1 MHAGNGRR
9 ERQLSFPATGIISMS
24 DARDLLSVGVDVG
37 TTTTQIVF
45 SRLNLQDVSRPGQIP
60 RINITGREIIYQS
73 PIVFTPLID
82 FETIDADR
90 LNEIMRREY
99 SAAGVNPSQVET
111 GAVIITGETAKKK
124 NADEILRVLSG
135 LAGEFVVSVAG
146 PNVESL
152 IAGKGAGAAEYSQKN
167 YATVTNVD
175 IGGGSANSA
184 TFHSGN
190 LIGAAAMNYGGRI
203 LEIENATGRVRHI
216 AEPATHILADIG
228 LNLNIGDTPSL
239 DDLRRFTDRMADMT
253 VELIEGTNSPLAQK
267 IYLTPPVGVSGKG
280 SVLMFSGGIGHYY
293 YNPITINSVS
303 DATRH
308 DDVGPLLAES
318 LRRHAVL
325 NTYTIVPPAET
336 VRATVLGA
344 STQTVT
350 LSGST
355 IWAERE
361 ILPLKNVHVIR
372 PIFRAPEN
380 HRDYSKRSDPSGE
393 RSRHLHD
400 LPSKS
405 AQVPGSAVYGD
416 TSTTPLSTAAPLSA
430 DVISRSIAEAVTRWD
445 INLTTDPFAIALE
458 LDRPLDYESLMQLA
472 TGLKDFAD
480 TMPADRPLIAIIE
493 RDYAQALGQTVKGL
507 APSRALLVIDQ
518 VGLSEGDYIDIGT
531 PLMDGRVVPLSVKTL
546 IFYH

>member
-1 MHAGNGRR
+1 MAD
-9 ERQLSFPATGIISMS
+9 S
-24 DARDLLSVGVDVG
+24 RDLLSVGVDVG
-37 TTTTQIVF
+37 TTTTQIIF

-60 RINITGREIIYQS
+60 RINITDRKVIYQS

-82 FETIDADR
+82 FETIDADK
-90 LNEIMRREY
+90 LNEIVRGEY
-99 SAAGVNPSQVET
+99 FVAGVDPSQVET

-124 NADEILRVLSG
+124 NADEILRALSG

-152 IAGKGAGAAEYSQKN
+152 IAGKGAGAADYSQKN
-167 YATVTNVD
+167 YAMVTNVD

-184 TFHSGN
+184 TFRSGN

-203 LEIENATGRVRHI
+203 LEIENSTGQVRHI
-216 AEPATHILADIG
+216 ADPAKQILNDIG
-228 LNLNIGDTPSL
+228 LRLEVGDSPSL
-239 DDLRRFTDRMADMT
+239 EDLRRITDRMADMT
-253 VELIEGTNSPLAQK
+253 VELIEGTSSPLAQK
-267 IYLTPPVGVSGKG
+267 IYLTPPVGDSGKG

-293 YNPITINSVS
+293 YNPIPINSVS
-303 DATRH
+303 DVTVY

-318 LRRHAVL
+318 LRKHAVL
-325 NTYTIVPPAET
+325 NSYQIVAPSET

-361 ILPLKNVHVIR
+361 ILPLKNVPVIR
-372 PIFRAPEN
+372 PVFRAE
-380 HRDYSKRSDPSGE
+380 RSEPTGE
-393 RSRHLHD
+393 RSR
-400 LPSKS
+400 
-405 AQVPGSAVYGD
+405 SAVYSD
-416 TSTTPLSTAAPLSA
+416 ASTTGLDHERLSPPLSA
-430 DVISRSIAEAVTRWD
+430 EVISRSIAEAVTRWD
-445 INLTTDPFAIALE
+445 VNLATDPFAIALE
-458 LDRPLDYESLMQLA
+458 LDRSLDYESLTQLA
-472 TGLKDFAD
+472 NGLNNFAS
-480 TMPADRPLIAIIE
+480 TMPSDRPLIAIIE

-507 APSRALLVIDQ
+507 DPTRALLVIDQ

>member
-1 MHAGNGRR
+1 MA
-9 ERQLSFPATGIISMS
+9 ES
-24 DARDLLSVGVDVG
+24 RDLLSVGVDVG
-37 TTTTQIVF
+37 TTTTQIIF
-45 SRLNLQDVSRPGQIP
+45 SRLNLQDVSRAGQIP
-60 RINITGREIIYQS
+60 RINITDRKVIYQS

-90 LNEIMRREY
+90 LNEIVRREY
-99 SAAGVNPSQVET
+99 AAAGVDPSQVET

-124 NADEILRVLSG
+124 NADEILRALSG

-152 IAGKGAGAAEYSQKN
+152 IAGKGAGAADYSQKN
-167 YATVTNVD
+167 YATVTNLD

-184 TFHSGN
+184 TFRTGN

-203 LEIENATGRVRHI
+203 LEVENATSRVRHI
-216 AEPATHILADIG
+216 AEPAKHILADIG
-228 LNLNIGDTPSL
+228 LSLDVGDTPSL
-239 DDLRRFTDRMADMT
+239 EDLRRFTDRMADMT
-253 VELIEGTNSPLAQK
+253 VELIEGTSSPLAQK
-267 IYLTPPVGVSGKG
+267 IYLTPPVGESGKG

-293 YNPITINSVS
+293 YNPISIRSVS
-303 DATRH
+303 DATVH

-318 LRRHAVL
+318 LRNHHVL
-325 NTYTIVPPAET
+325 NTYTIVQPSET

-355 IWAERE
+355 IWAERD
-361 ILPLKNVHVIR
+361 ILPLKNVPVTR
-372 PIFRAPEN
+372 PALP
-380 HRDYSKRSDPSGE
+380 PSLE
-393 RSRHLHD
+393 
-400 LPSKS
+400 P
-405 AQVPGSAVYGD
+405 SAV
-416 TSTTPLSTAAPLSA
+416 
-430 DVISRSIAEAVTRWD
+430 SRSIAEAVTRWD
-445 INLTTDPFAIALE
+445 VNLATDPFAVALE
-458 LDRPLDYESLMQLA
+458 LDQSLDYDSLTRLA
-472 TGLKDFAD
+472 SGLKSFAD
-480 TMPADRPLIAIIE
+480 SMPADRPLIAIIE

-507 APSRALLVIDQ
+507 DPSRALLVIDQ

>member
-1 MHAGNGRR
+1 MA
-9 ERQLSFPATGIISMS
+9 ES
-24 DARDLLSVGVDVG
+24 RDLLSVGVDVG
-37 TTTTQIVF
+37 TTTTQIIF
-45 SRLNLQDVSRPGQIP
+45 SRLNLQDVSRAGQIP
-60 RINITGREIIYQS
+60 RINITDRKVIYQS

-90 LNEIMRREY
+90 LEEIVRREY
-99 SAAGVNPSQVET
+99 STAGVDPGQVET
-111 GAVIITGETAKKK
+111 GAVIITGETAKKR
-124 NADEILRVLSG
+124 NADEILRALAG

-184 TFHSGN
+184 TFRGGN

-203 LEIENATGRVRHI
+203 LEVENSTGRVRHI
-216 AEPATHILADIG
+216 AEPAKQILSDID
-228 LNLNIGDTPSL
+228 LNLNVGDTPSL
-239 DDLRRFTDRMADMT
+239 DELRRFTDRMADMT
-253 VELIEGTNSPLAQK
+253 VELIEGTSSPLAQK
-267 IYLTPPVGVSGKG
+267 IYLTPPVGASGKG

-293 YNPITINSVS
+293 YNPIPLNSVS

-318 LRRHAVL
+318 LRRHPVL
-325 NTYTIVPPAET
+325 NTYTIVQPAET

-361 ILPLKNVHVIR
+361 ILPVKNVPVIR
-372 PIFRAPEN
+372 PT
-380 HRDYSKRSDPSGE
+380 
-393 RSRHLHD
+393 
-400 LPSKS
+400 LPVSLE
-405 AQVPGSAVYGD
+405 PFAV
-416 TSTTPLSTAAPLSA
+416 
-430 DVISRSIAEAVTRWD
+430 SRSVSEAATRWD
-445 INLTTDPFAIALE
+445 VDLATDPFAVALE
-458 LDRPLDYESLMQLA
+458 LDRPLDYQLLTQLA
-472 TGLKDFAD
+472 GGLKDFAD
-480 TMPADRPLIAIIE
+480 SMPGDRPLIVIIE

>member
-1 MHAGNGRR
+1 MA
-9 ERQLSFPATGIISMS
+9 ES
-24 DARDLLSVGVDVG
+24 RDLLSVGVDVG

-45 SRLNLQDVSRPGQIP
+45 SRLNLQDVSRSGQIP
-60 RINITGREIIYQS
+60 RINITDRKVIYQS

-90 LNEIMRREY
+90 LNEIVRREY
-99 SAAGVNPSQVET
+99 STAGVDPSQVET

-124 NADEILRVLSG
+124 NADEILRALSG

-152 IAGKGAGAAEYSQKN
+152 IAGKGAGAADYSQKN

-184 TFHSGN
+184 TFRGGN

-203 LEIENATGRVRHI
+203 LEVENSTGRVRHI
-216 AEPATHILADIG
+216 AEPAKHILNDIG
-228 LNLNIGDTPSL
+228 LRLDIGDLPSL
-239 DDLRRFTDRMADMT
+239 DDLRHFTDRMADMT
-253 VELIEGTNSPLAQK
+253 VELIEGTSSPLAQK
-267 IYLTPPVGVSGKG
+267 IYLTSPVGASGKG

-293 YNPITINSVS
+293 YNPIPINSVS

-318 LRRHAVL
+318 LRRHVVL
-325 NTYTIVPPAET
+325 NSYTVVPPSET

-355 IWAERE
+355 IWAERD
-361 ILPLKNVHVIR
+361 ILPLKNVPVIR
-372 PIFRAPEN
+372 PA
-380 HRDYSKRSDPSGE
+380 
-393 RSRHLHD
+393 
-400 LPSKS
+400 LPASLE
-405 AQVPGSAVYGD
+405 PSAV
-416 TSTTPLSTAAPLSA
+416 SNSVSEAAA
-430 DVISRSIAEAVTRWD
+430 RWD
-445 INLTTDPFAIALE
+445 VDLATDPFAVALE
-458 LDRPLDYESLMQLA
+458 LDRSLDYQLLTQLA
-472 TGLKDFAD
+472 SGLNSFAEI
-480 TMPADRPLIAIIE
+480 MPGNRPLVVIIE

-507 APSRALLVIDQ
+507 APARALLVIDQ

>member
-1 MHAGNGRR
+1 
-9 ERQLSFPATGIISMS
+9 MS
-24 DARDLLSVGVDVG
+24 ESRDLLSVGVDVG

-60 RINITGREIIYQS
+60 RIHITDRKVIYQS

-82 FETIDADR
+82 LETIDADG
-90 LNEIMRREY
+90 LKEIVGRAY
-99 SAAGVNPSQVET
+99 STAGVDPSQVET

-124 NADEILRVLSG
+124 NADEILRALSG

-152 IAGKGAGAAEYSQKN
+152 IAGRGAGAPDYSQKN

-184 TFHSGN
+184 IFRGGN

-203 LEIENATGRVRHI
+203 LEVENSTGRVRHI
-216 AEPATHILADIG
+216 AGPARQILSDIG
-228 LNLNIGDTPSL
+228 MDLNVGDLPSL
-239 DDLRRFTDRMADMT
+239 DDLRHFTDRMADMT
-253 VELIEGTNSPLAQK
+253 AELIEGTSSLLAQK
-267 IYLTPPVGVSGKG
+267 LYLTPPSGTSGKG
-280 SVLMFSGGIGHYY
+280 SILMFSGGIGHYY
-293 YNPITINSVS
+293 YNPISISSVS

-308 DDVGPLLAES
+308 GDVGPLLAES
-318 LRRHAVL
+318 LHGHAVL
-325 NTYTIVPPAET
+325 NAYTIVQPSET

-355 IWAERE
+355 IWADRE
-361 ILPLKNVHVIR
+361 ILPLKNVPVIR
-372 PIFRAPEN
+372 PV
-380 HRDYSKRSDPSGE
+380 
-393 RSRHLHD
+393 
-400 LPSKS
+400 LPSS
-405 AQVPGSAVYGD
+405 LESSAV
-416 TSTTPLSTAAPLSA
+416 
-430 DVISRSIAEAVTRWD
+430 SRSVSEAAVRWD
-445 INLTTDPFAIALE
+445 INLAADPFAVALE
-458 LDRPLDYESLMQLA
+458 LDRPLDYQLLTQLA
-472 TGLKDFAD
+472 SGLKHFAD
-480 TMPADRPLIAIIE
+480 SMPWNMPLVIIIE

-507 APSRALLVIDQ
+507 SPSRALLVIDQ

>member
-1 MHAGNGRR
+1 MADSRN
-9 ERQLSFPATGIISMS
+9 
-24 DARDLLSVGVDVG
+24 LLSVGVDVG
-37 TTTTQIVF
+37 TTTTQIIF

-60 RINITGREIIYQS
+60 RIDITDRKVIYQS

-82 FETIDADR
+82 TQTIDADR
-90 LNEIMRREY
+90 LNEIVRAEY
-99 SAAGVNPSQVET
+99 VAAGVDPNQVET

-124 NADEILRVLSG
+124 NADDILRALSG

-184 TFHSGN
+184 TFRTGN

-216 AEPATHILADIG
+216 ADPARHILEDIG
-228 LNLNIGDTPSL
+228 LRLEIGDSPTL
-239 DDLRRFTDRMADMT
+239 EDLRRFTDRMADMT
-253 VELIEGTNSPLAQK
+253 VELIEGTSSPLAEK
-267 IYLTPPVGVSGKG
+267 IYLTPPVGASGKG
-280 SVLMFSGGIGHYY
+280 SILMFSGGIGHYY
-293 YNPITINSVS
+293 YNPIPIHSVS
-303 DATRH
+303 DVTKY

-318 LRRHAVL
+318 LRQHAGL
-325 NTYTIVPPAET
+325 NTYTVVPPAET

-361 ILPLKNVHVIR
+361 ILPLKNVPVIR
-372 PIFRAPEN
+372 PVFRAPEN
-380 HRDYSKRSDPSGE
+380 HRDYSEPTGEPNRS
-393 RSRHLHD
+393 
-400 LPSKS
+400 
-405 AQVPGSAVYGD
+405 AIYGD
-416 TSTTPLSTAAPLSA
+416 ASTTGFDRERLSPPLSA
-430 DVISRSIAEAVTRWD
+430 DIVSKSIAEAVRRWD
-445 INLTTDPFAIALE
+445 VNLATDPFAIALE
-458 LDRPLDYESLMQLA
+458 LDRSLDYESLTQLA
-472 TGLKDFAD
+472 TGLNDFAS
-480 TMPADRPLIAIIE
+480 TMPGDRPLIAIIE

-507 APSRALLVIDQ
+507 APSRSLLVIDQ

>member
-1 MHAGNGRR
+1 MNILFMAD
-9 ERQLSFPATGIISMS
+9 S
-24 DARDLLSVGVDVG
+24 RDLLSVGVDVG
-37 TTTTQIVF
+37 TTTTQVVF

-60 RINITGREIIYQS
+60 RIDITDRKVVYES

-82 FETIDADR
+82 SQTIDADR
-90 LNEIMRREY
+90 LNQIVRLEY
-99 SAAGVNPSQVET
+99 AAAGVNPNQVET

-124 NADEILRVLSG
+124 NADEILRALSG

-167 YATVTNVD
+167 FATVTNVD
-175 IGGGSANSA
+175 VGGGSANSA
-184 TFHSGN
+184 TFRTGN

-203 LEIENATGRVRHI
+203 LEIENSTGRVRHI
-216 AEPATHILADIG
+216 ADPARHILDDIG
-228 LNLNIGDTPSL
+228 LRLEIGDSPSL
-239 DDLRRFTDRMADMT
+239 EDLRRFTDRMADMT
-253 VELIEGTNSPLAQK
+253 VELIEGTSSPLAQK
-267 IYLTPPVGVSGKG
+267 LYLTPPVGASGKG

-293 YNPITINSVS
+293 YNPIPVDSVS
-303 DATRH
+303 DVTRH

-318 LRRHAVL
+318 LHRHALL
-325 NTYTIVPPAET
+325 NTYMIVPPAET

-355 IWAERE
+355 IWAESE
-361 ILPLKNVHVIR
+361 ILPLKNVPVTR
-372 PIFRAPEN
+372 PTLP
-380 HRDYSKRSDPSGE
+380 DSLDPAS
-393 RSRHLHD
+393 
-400 LPSKS
+400 
-405 AQVPGSAVYGD
+405 
-416 TSTTPLSTAAPLSA
+416 
-430 DVISRSIAEAVTRWD
+430 ISRSIAEAVARWD
-445 INLTTDPFAIALE
+445 VNLATDPFAVALE
-458 LDRPLDYESLMQLA
+458 LDRSLDYESLTQLA
-472 TGLKDFAD
+472 MGLKDFAD
-480 TMPADRPLIAIIE
+480 TMPSDRPLIAIIE

-518 VGLSEGDYIDIGT
+518 VGLSEGDYIDIGS

>member
-1 MHAGNGRR
+1 MADSR
-9 ERQLSFPATGIISMS
+9 A
-24 DARDLLSVGVDVG
+24 LLSVGVDVG
-37 TTTTQIVF
+37 TTTTQVVF
-45 SRLNLQDVSRPGQIP
+45 SRLNLQDVSRAGQIP
-60 RINITGREIIYQS
+60 RINITDRKVIYQS
-73 PIVFTPLID
+73 PIVFTPLKD
-82 FETIDADR
+82 TETIDADR
-90 LNEIMRREY
+90 LNQIVRSEY
-99 SAAGVNPSQVET
+99 VNAGVDPSQVET

-124 NADEILRVLSG
+124 NADEILRALSG

-152 IAGKGAGAAEYSQKN
+152 IAGKGAGAAQYSQTN

-184 TFHSGN
+184 TFQSGN

-203 LEIENATGRVRHI
+203 LEIEHSSGRVRHV
-216 AEPATHILADIG
+216 AEPAKHILNDIG
-228 LNLNIGDTPSL
+228 MRLEIGDSPSL
-239 DDLRRFTDRMADMT
+239 EDLRRFTDRMADMT
-253 VELIEGTNSPLAQK
+253 VELIEGTSSPLAQK
-267 IYLTPPVGVSGKG
+267 IYLTPPVGASGKG

-293 YNPITINSVS
+293 YNPISINSVS
-303 DATRH
+303 DVTIH

-318 LRRHAVL
+318 LRKHAVL
-325 NTYTIVPPAET
+325 NSYTVVPPAET

-361 ILPLKNVHVIR
+361 ILPLKNVPVIR
-372 PIFRAPEN
+372 PTLASTLEPA
-380 HRDYSKRSDPSGE
+380 SVSSG
-393 RSRHLHD
+393 
-400 LPSKS
+400 
-405 AQVPGSAVYGD
+405 
-416 TSTTPLSTAAPLSA
+416 
-430 DVISRSIAEAVTRWD
+430 ISEAVTRWD
-445 INLTTDPFAIALE
+445 VNLATDPFAIAIE
-458 LDRPLDYESLMQLA
+458 LNRSLNYESLTQLA
-472 TGLKDFAD
+472 NGLKEFSN
-480 TMPADRPLIAIIE
+480 TMPGDRPLIVIIE

>member
-1 MHAGNGRR
+1 
-9 ERQLSFPATGIISMS
+9 MS
-24 DARDLLSVGVDVG
+24 DYRALLSVGVDVG

-45 SRLNLQDVSRPGQIP
+45 SRINLQDVARAGQIP
-60 RINITGREIIYQS
+60 RINITDRRVIYQS

-82 FETIDADR
+82 AETIDADK
-90 LNEIMRREY
+90 LNQIVRGEY
-99 SAAGVNPSQVET
+99 SNAGIDPSQVET

-124 NADEILRVLSG
+124 NADEILRALSG

-152 IAGKGAGAAEYSQKN
+152 IAGKGAGAAQYSQTN
-167 YATVTNVD
+167 FTTVTNVD

-184 TFHSGN
+184 TFRSGN

-203 LEIENATGRVRHI
+203 LEIDHSTGKVRHV
-216 AEPATHILADIG
+216 AEPARHILDDIG
-228 LNLNIGDTPSL
+228 LRLEIGELASL
-239 DDLRRFTDRMADMT
+239 ENLRRFTDRMADLT
-253 VELIEGTNSPLAQK
+253 VELIEGTNSLLAQK

-293 YNPITINSVS
+293 YKPIQINSVA
-303 DATRH
+303 DATIH

-318 LRRHAVL
+318 LRGHAVL
-325 NTYTIVPPAET
+325 NTYEIIPPAET
-336 VRATVLGA
+336 LRATVLGV

-355 IWAERE
+355 IWAEKE
-361 ILPLKNVHVIR
+361 ILPMKNVPVIR

-380 HRDYSKRSDPSGE
+380 HRDYSERSDPELVEGE
-393 RSRHLHD
+393 RRR
-400 LPSKS
+400 S
-405 AQVPGSAVYGD
+405 AALGGASSAGFD
-416 TSTTPLSTAAPLSA
+416 SERLSPPLSA
-430 DVISRSIAEAVTRWD
+430 DVVSKSIAEAVTRWD
-445 INLTTDPFAIALE
+445 VNLAIDPFAIALE
-458 LDRPLDYESLMQLA
+458 LNRPLDYTSLSQLA
-472 TGLKDFAD
+472 NGLNEFSN
-480 TMPADRPLIAIIE
+480 TMPSDRPLIVIIE

>member
-1 MHAGNGRR
+1 
-9 ERQLSFPATGIISMS
+9 MS
-24 DARDLLSVGVDVG
+24 DVRDLLSVGVDVG

-60 RINITGREIIYQS
+60 RIDITDRKVIYQS

-90 LNEIMRREY
+90 LNEIVRREY
-99 SAAGVNPSQVET
+99 SAAGVDPGQVET

-124 NADEILRVLSG
+124 NADEILRALSG

-152 IAGKGAGAAEYSQKN
+152 IAGKGAGAASYSQKH
-167 YATVTNVD
+167 YATVTNID

-184 TFHSGN
+184 TFQTGN
-190 LIGAAAMNYGGRI
+190 LVGAAAMNYGGRI
-203 LEIENATGRVRHI
+203 LEIEHASGRVRHI
-216 AEPATHILADIG
+216 AEPAKHILSDIG
-228 LNLNIGDTPSL
+228 LRLEIGDSPSL
-239 DDLRRFTDRMADMT
+239 EDLRRFTDRLADMT
-253 VELIEGTNSPLAQK
+253 VELIEGTASALAQK

-293 YNPITINSVS
+293 YNPIPINSVS
-303 DATRH
+303 DATIYE
-308 DDVGPLLAES
+308 DVGPLLAES
-318 LRRHAVL
+318 LRKHEML
-325 NTYTIVPPAET
+325 NRYTIVPPSET

-361 ILPLKNVHVIR
+361 ILPLKNVPVTR
-372 PIFRAPEN
+372 PA
-380 HRDYSKRSDPSGE
+380 
-393 RSRHLHD
+393 
-400 LPSKS
+400 LPVSLEPAS
-405 AQVPGSAVYGD
+405 
-416 TSTTPLSTAAPLSA
+416 
-430 DVISRSIAEAVTRWD
+430 ISRSISEAVARWD
-445 INLTTDPFAIALE
+445 VNLGTDPFAVALE
-458 LDRPLDYESLMQLA
+458 LDKALDYESLTQLA
-472 TGLKDFAD
+472 NGLKEFAN
-480 TMPADRPLIAIIE
+480 TMPSDRPLIVIIE

>member
-1 MHAGNGRR
+1 
-9 ERQLSFPATGIISMS
+9 MS
-24 DARDLLSVGVDVG
+24 DSRALLSVGVDVG
-37 TTTTQIVF
+37 TTTTQVIF
-45 SRLNLQDVSRPGQIP
+45 SRLNLQDVSRAGQIP
-60 RINITGREIIYQS
+60 RINITDRKVIYQS
-73 PIVFTPLID
+73 PIVFTPLVD
-82 FETIDADR
+82 SETIDADK
-90 LNEIMRREY
+90 LNQIVRGEY
-99 SAAGVNPSQVET
+99 VNAGVDPSQVET

-124 NADEILRVLSG
+124 NADEILRALSG

-152 IAGKGAGAAEYSQKN
+152 IAGKGAGAAEYSQTH

-184 TFHSGN
+184 TFRAGD

-203 LEIENATGRVRHI
+203 LEIDHSAGRVRHI
-216 AEPATHILADIG
+216 AEPAKHILNDIG

-239 DDLRRFTDRMADMT
+239 EDLRRFTDRMADMT
-253 VELIEGTNSPLAQK
+253 LELIEGTSSPLAQK
-267 IYLTPPVGVSGKG
+267 IYLTPPVGASGKG

-293 YNPITINSVS
+293 YNPIQINSVS
-303 DATRH
+303 DATIH

-318 LRRHAVL
+318 LRKHSVL
-325 NTYTIVPPAET
+325 SSYTIVPPAET

-350 LSGST
+350 LPGST

-361 ILPLKNVHVIR
+361 ILPLKNVPVIR
-372 PIFRAPEN
+372 PTFRDE
-380 HRDYSKRSDPSGE
+380 RGRSAEIEPASV
-393 RSRHLHD
+393 
-400 LPSKS
+400 
-405 AQVPGSAVYGD
+405 A
-416 TSTTPLSTAAPLSA
+416 
-430 DVISRSIAEAVTRWD
+430 RSISEAVIRWD
-445 INLTTDPFAIALE
+445 VNLATDPFAVALE
-458 LDRPLDYESLMQLA
+458 LDRALDYESLTQLA
-472 TGLKDFAD
+472 NGLKEFSN
-480 TMPADRPLIAIIE
+480 TMPGDRPLIVIIE